1 MRTSWNFIK
10 GLFLLGLVVFLYAF
24 SSFKNNSR
32 PLSSVNVQFTGEDN
46 VFITSEMVNKL
57 LIQSQKKLYFLPKD
71 AIDLK
76 ETEFLLESND
86 MIKSAQVYLTVNGE
100 VRVKVEQKRP
110 IARVDSDDVFYID
123 EDGFRMP
130 LSSQHSARVPLAY
143 GIVDEADLETVYKV
157 ALTVYKDSFLKTYV
171 TEIHQN
177 ENKEISLKLR
187 LLDFEVLVG
196 TLDNLEIKLQNLKAF
211 YQKAKKDTMLDVYK
225 SVNLQF
231 DNQVVCTKK

>member
-10 GLFLLGLVVFLYAF
+10 GLFLLGLVVFLYAL

-32 PLSSVNVQFTGEDN
+32 PVSSVNVQFTGEDN

-157 ALTVYKDSFLKTYV
+157 AMTVYKDSFLKTYV

>member
-32 PLSSVNVQFTGEDN
+32 PVSSINVQFTGEDN

>member
-32 PLSSVNVQFTGEDN
+32 PVSSINVQFTGEDN

-110 IARVDSDDVFYID
+110 IARVASDDVFYID
-123 EDGFRMP
+123 EGGFRMP

-196 TLDNLEIKLQNLKAF
+196 TLYNLEIKLQNLKAF
-211 YQKAKKDTMLDVYK
+211 YQKAKKDKMLDVYK

-231 DNQVVCTKK
+231 ENQVVCTKK

>member
-32 PLSSVNVQFTGEDN
+32 PVSSVNVQFTGEDN

-157 ALTVYKDSFLKTYV
+157 AMTVYKDSFLKTYV

>member
-32 PLSSVNVQFTGEDN
+32 PVSSVNVQFTGEDN

-110 IARVDSDDVFYID
+110 IARVASDDVFYID

-211 YQKAKKDTMLDVYK
+211 YQKAKKDTMLDIYK

>member
-32 PLSSVNVQFTGEDN
+32 PVSSINVQFTGEDN

-231 DNQVVCTKK
+231 ENQVVCTKK

>member
-32 PLSSVNVQFTGEDN
+32 PVSSVNVQFTGEDN

-110 IARVDSDDVFYID
+110 IARVASDDVFYID

>member
-32 PLSSVNVQFTGEDN
+32 PVSSINVQFTGEDN

-100 VRVKVEQKRP
+100 VKVKVEQKRP

>member
-32 PLSSVNVQFTGEDN
+32 PVSSVNVQFTGEDN

-76 ETEFLLESND
+76 EMEFLLESND

-110 IARVDSDDVFYID
+110 IARVASDDVFYID
-123 EDGFRMP
+123 EGGFRMP

-196 TLDNLEIKLQNLKAF
+196 TLYNLEIKLQNLKAF
-211 YQKAKKDTMLDVYK
+211 YQKAKKDKMLDVYK

-231 DNQVVCTKK
+231 ENQVVCTKK

>member
-1 MRTSWNFIK
+1 MRINWKFIK
-10 GLFLLGLVVFLYAF
+10 GLFLVGLVLFLYAF

-32 PLSSVNVQFTGEDN
+32 PISSVNVQFTGEDN
-46 VFITSEMVNKL
+46 VFITPEMVNKL
-57 LIQSQKKLYFLPKD
+57 LIQSQEKLYFVPKD
-71 AIDLK
+71 AIDLRNM
-76 ETEFLLESND
+76 EFLLESND

-110 IARVDSDDVFYID
+110 IARVASDDVFYID
-123 EDGFRMP
+123 EGGFRMP
-130 LSSQHSARVPLAY
+130 LSSQHSARVPLVY
-143 GIVDEADLETVYKV
+143 GIVGEADLETVYKV
-157 ALTVYKDSFLKTYV
+157 ALMVYNDSFLKTYV

-196 TLDNLEIKLQNLKAF
+196 TLYNLEIKLQNLKAF
-211 YQKAKKDTMLDVYK
+211 YQKAKKDKMLDVYK

-231 DNQVVCTKK
+231 ENQVVCTKK

>member
-32 PLSSVNVQFTGEDN
+32 PVSSVNVQFTGEDN

-76 ETEFLLESND
+76 EMEFLLESND

-110 IARVDSDDVFYID
+110 IARVASDDVFYID
-123 EDGFRMP
+123 EGGFRMP

-157 ALTVYKDSFLKTYV
+157 AMTVYKDSFLKTYV

-231 DNQVVCTKK
+231 ENQVVCTKK

>member
-1 MRTSWNFIK
+1 MRINWKFIK
-10 GLFLLGLVVFLYAF
+10 GLFLVGLVLFLYAF

-32 PLSSVNVQFTGEDN
+32 PISSVNVQFTGEDN
-46 VFITSEMVNKL
+46 VFITPEMVNKL
-57 LIQSQKKLYFLPKD
+57 LIQSQEKLYFVPKD
-71 AIDLK
+71 AIDLRNM
-76 ETEFLLESND
+76 EFLLESND

-100 VRVKVEQKRP
+100 VRAKVEQKRP
-110 IARVDSDDVFYID
+110 IARVSYGDVFYID

-130 LSSQHSARVPLAY
+130 LSSQHSARVPLVY
-143 GIVDEADLETVYKV
+143 GIVGEADLETVYKV
-157 ALTVYKDSFLKTYV
+157 ALMVYNDSFLKTYV

-196 TLDNLEIKLQNLKAF
+196 TLYNLEIKLQNLKAF
-211 YQKAKKDTMLDVYK
+211 YQKAKKDKMLDVYK

-231 DNQVVCTKK
+231 ENQVVCTKK

>member
-1 MRTSWNFIK
+1 MRINWKFIK
-10 GLFLLGLVVFLYAF
+10 GLFLVGLVLFLYAF

-32 PLSSVNVQFTGEDN
+32 PISSVNVQFTGEDN
-46 VFITSEMVNKL
+46 VFITPEMVNKL
-57 LIQSQKKLYFLPKD
+57 LIQSQEKLYFVPKD
-71 AIDLK
+71 AIDLRK
-76 ETEFLLESND
+76 MEFLLESND

-100 VRVKVEQKRP
+100 VRAKVEQKLP
-110 IARVDSDDVFYID
+110 IARVSYGDVFYID

-130 LSSQHSARVPLAY
+130 LSSQHSARVPLVY
-143 GIVDEADLETVYKV
+143 GIVGEADLETVYKV
-157 ALTVYKDSFLKTYV
+157 ALMVYNDSFLKTYV

-196 TLDNLEIKLQNLKAF
+196 TLYNLEIKLQNLKAF
-211 YQKAKKDTMLDVYK
+211 YQKAKKDKMLDVYK

-231 DNQVVCTKK
+231 ENQVVCTKK

>member
-32 PLSSVNVQFTGEDN
+32 PVSSVNVQFTGEDN

-130 LSSQHSARVPLAY
+130 LSSQHSARVPLVY

-211 YQKAKKDTMLDVYK
+211 YQKAKKDKMLDVYK

-231 DNQVVCTKK
+231 ENQVVCTKK

>member
-10 GLFLLGLVVFLYAF
+10 GLFLLGLVVFLYAL

-32 PLSSVNVQFTGEDN
+32 PVSSVNVQFTGEDN

-110 IARVDSDDVFYID
+110 IARVASDDVFYID